1 MLLHNVFFSNIHVR
15 QVAGKSLQGL
25 FLHLM
30 DGEDSK
36 LLMLNTLLKSSEAE
50 LPGKFIF
57 FYGESLMAM
66 LS

>member
-1 MLLHNVFFSNIHVR
+1 
-15 QVAGKSLQGL
+15 
-25 FLHLM
+25 M

-36 LLMLNTLLKSSEAE
+36 LLILNTLLKSLEAE
-50 LPGKFIF
+50 MPGKIIF